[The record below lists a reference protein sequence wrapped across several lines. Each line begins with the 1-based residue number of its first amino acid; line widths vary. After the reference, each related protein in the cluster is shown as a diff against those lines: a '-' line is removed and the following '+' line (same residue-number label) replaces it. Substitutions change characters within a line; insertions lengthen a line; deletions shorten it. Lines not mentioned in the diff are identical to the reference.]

1 MWFEARASIN
11 SGSQI
16 EFDGRD
22 LQNIYILGPKG
33 IKLKDDQVILFLPVV
48 FVEPDSSLIKRRTGK
63 MGMRPTF

>member
-33 IKLKDDQVILFLPVV
+33 IKLKDDQVIFV
-48 FVEPDSSLIKRRTGK
+48 FASSLRRSLT
-63 MGMRPTF
+63 PL